1 MIIGLVLLLFGSG
14 GGGELSFADVFSPFV
29 KDAVTN
35 EERADQILDVYKQT
49 DEDIETF
56 RKDFEDNWSGQIK
69 ALLSN
74 YDATKD
80 DFFRLRREMDE
91 WRNGIL
97 KTTLD
102 TRFKVV
108 ELMTEDEWK
117 AMVDAMDAKADEK

>member
-1 MIIGLVLLLFGSG
+1 MIIGLVLLLFGG

-49 DEDIETF
+49 DEDLETF

-69 ALLSN
+69 TLLSN

-117 AMVDAMDAKADEK
+117 AMVDAMAAKADEK

>member
-1 MIIGLVLLLFGSG
+1 MIIGLVLLLFGG

-49 DEDIETF
+49 DEDLETF

-69 ALLSN
+69 TLLSN

>member
-35 EERADQILDVYKQT
+35 EQRADQILDVYKQT

-69 ALLSN
+69 TLLSN

>member
-1 MIIGLVLLLFGSG
+1 MIIGMVLLLFGG

-29 KDAVTN
+29 KDAVRN

-49 DEDIETF
+49 DEDLETF

-74 YDATKD
+74 YDTTKD

-91 WRNGIL
+91 WRKGIL
-97 KTTLD
+97 KSTLD
-102 TRFKVV
+102 TRFKVI

-117 AMVDAMDAKADEK
+117 AMVGAMDAKADEK

>member
-1 MIIGLVLLLFGSG
+1 MIIGLVLLLFGG

-69 ALLSN
+69 TLLSN

-97 KTTLD
+97 KSTLD

-117 AMVDAMDAKADEK
+117 AMVDAMAAKADEK

>member
-1 MIIGLVLLLFGSG
+1 MIVGMVLLLFGG
-14 GGGELSFADVFSPFV
+14 GGGELTFADVFSPFV

-49 DEDIETF
+49 DEDLETF

-69 ALLSN
+69 TLLSN
-74 YDATKD
+74 YDATED

-102 TRFKVV
+102 TRFKVM
-108 ELMTEDEWK
+108 EIMTEDEWK
-117 AMVDAMDAKADEK
+117 AMVDAMAAKADEK

>member
-1 MIIGLVLLLFGSG
+1 MIIGLVLLLFGG

-69 ALLSN
+69 TLLSN

>member
-1 MIIGLVLLLFGSG
+1 MIIGLVLLLFGG

-49 DEDIETF
+49 DEDLETF

-69 ALLSN
+69 ELLSN

-117 AMVDAMDAKADEK
+117 AMVDAMAAKADEK

>member
-1 MIIGLVLLLFGSG
+1 MIVGLVLLLFGG

-35 EERADQILDVYKQT
+35 EQRADQILDVYKQT

-56 RKDFEDNWSGQIK
+56 RKDFEDDWSGQIK
-69 ALLSN
+69 TLLSN

-97 KTTLD
+97 KSTLD
-102 TRFKVV
+102 TRFKVM

-117 AMVDAMDAKADEK
+117 AMVDAMAAKADEK

>member
-1 MIIGLVLLLFGSG
+1 MIIGLVLLLFGG

-69 ALLSN
+69 TLLSN

-117 AMVDAMDAKADEK
+117 AMVDAMAAKADEK

>member
-1 MIIGLVLLLFGSG
+1 MIVGMVLLLFGGG
-14 GGGELSFADVFSPFV
+14 GGGELTFADVFSPFV

-49 DEDIETF
+49 DEDLETF

-69 ALLSN
+69 TLLSN

-97 KTTLD
+97 KSTLD
-102 TRFKVV
+102 TRFKVM

-117 AMVDAMDAKADEK
+117 AMVDAMAAKADEK

>member
-1 MIIGLVLLLFGSG
+1 MIIGMVLLLFGGG
-14 GGGELSFADVFSPFV
+14 GGGELTFADVFSPFV

-35 EERADQILDVYKQT
+35 EQRADQILDVYKQT
-49 DEDIETF
+49 DEDLETF

-69 ALLSN
+69 TLLSN
-74 YDATKD
+74 YDATED

-102 TRFKVV
+102 TRFKVM

-117 AMVDAMDAKADEK
+117 AMVDAMAAKADEK